1 MLKLVA
7 AFAVPLVPLIV
18 ITLPLALAGWILH
31 ALEQRRDRRVARQI
45 MVTDA
50 IHRELGPVVAP
61 IVRKR
66 LWGPWQLE
74 MGVPFARPGVV
85 GAALAIAHQTLAANG
100 DGKKPDAF
108 QIVLTPQKDLSAA
121 GGR

>member
-1 MLKLVA
+1 MLKLIA

-18 ITLPLALAGWILH
+18 VALPLAIAGFVLN
-31 ALEQRRDRRVARQI
+31 ALERRRDRRVARQI

-61 IVRKR
+61 LVRKP

-74 MGVPFARPGVV
+74 MAVPFTRPGVV
-85 GAALAIAHQTLAANG
+85 GTALAIAHQTLAADAG
-100 DGKKPDAF
+100 GKKPDAF
-108 QIVLTPQKDLSAA
+108 QIVLTPQEELSPAR
-121 GGR
+121 GR

>member
-18 ITLPLALAGWILH
+18 IALPLALAGWILH

-61 IVRKR
+61 LVRKR

-74 MGVPFARPGVV
+74 MAVPFARPGVV
-85 GAALAIAHQTLAANG
+85 GTALAIAHQTLADEG
-100 DGKKPDAF
+100 SGKPDAF
-108 QIVLTPQKDLSAA
+108 QIVLTPQEDLSSAR
-121 GGR
+121 GR